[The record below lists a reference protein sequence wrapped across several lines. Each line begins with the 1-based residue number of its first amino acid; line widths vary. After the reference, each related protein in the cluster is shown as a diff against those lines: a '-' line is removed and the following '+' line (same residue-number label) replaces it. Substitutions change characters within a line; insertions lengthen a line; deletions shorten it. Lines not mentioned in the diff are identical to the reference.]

1 MTAVPTTLRETG
13 PADLEAI
20 PRVQR
25 EAFGGDTEAAL
36 TKALLA
42 DATARPA
49 LSLLALRGAE
59 AAGHILFTRC
69 RIEGAETAQADCYL
83 LAPLAVVPCC
93 QRQGIGAQLI
103 GQGLDLLRARGAE
116 LVFVLGDEAYYPRH
130 GFLPD
135 AGKLG
140 FPPPFPI
147 PPQHAGCWMVRTLS
161 DTRPSR
167 TEGRVLC
174 ADTLNRPEYWSE

>member
-25 EAFGGDTEAAL
+25 EAFGRDTEAAL
-36 TKALLA
+36 TEALLA
-42 DATARPA
+42 DATTRPA

-69 RIEGAETAQADCYL
+69 RIEKAQADCCL

-93 QRQGIGAQLI
+93 QLQGIGALSHTAAAC
-103 GQGLDLLRARGAE
+103 R
-116 LVFVLGDEAYYPRH
+116 
-130 GFLPD
+130 LPD
-135 AGKLG
+135 G
-140 FPPPFPI
+140 PPPVGHAALADRRQGPLRRHTESSRI
-147 PPQHAGCWMVRTLS
+147 P
-161 DTRPSR
+161 
-167 TEGRVLC
+167 E
-174 ADTLNRPEYWSE
+174 

>member
-25 EAFGGDTEAAL
+25 EAFGRDTEAAL
-36 TKALLA
+36 TEALLA

-49 LSLLALRGAE
+49 LSLLALCGAE

-69 RIEGAETAQADCYL
+69 RIEEAETAQADCCL

-93 QRQGIGAQLI
+93 QLQGIGALSHTVAAC
-103 GQGLDLLRARGAE
+103 RM
-116 LVFVLGDEAYYPRH
+116 
-130 GFLPD
+130 PD
-135 AGKLG
+135 G
-140 FPPPFPI
+140 PPPVGHAALADRRQGPLRRHTESSRI
-147 PPQHAGCWMVRTLS
+147 P
-161 DTRPSR
+161 
-167 TEGRVLC
+167 E
-174 ADTLNRPEYWSE
+174 